1 MAHVRCILFF
11 SFWDIFYSFT
21 PLIAPKSK
29 LKKNEKISFFKD
41 IINLQMCT
49 KNYDYMMYSS
59 WDMDRQTDESDISG
73 IDSWVQSW
81 FSWVEPGLSRKPS
94 S

>member
-1 MAHVRCILFF
+1 MTIKCYTVPELFLKYMAHVRCILFF

-29 LKKNEKISFFKD
+29 LKENEKISFFKD
-41 IINLQMCT
+41 IVNLQMCT

-59 WDMDRQTDESDISG
+59 
-73 IDSWVQSW
+73 
-81 FSWVEPGLSRKPS
+81 
-94 S
+94 